1 MNTSSYPKELLSLIS
16 SKGFAELASN
26 EKELVLHWFSE
37 EEYRDMR
44 STYLSIRAAEKA
56 TATTLEPRPATKEV
70 LLEKFRQRQQKP
82 LIIKMTQYRIPVW
95 QAAAAVILLSC
106 LALLFPK
113 NPKHS
118 VALNTVKHDTVVVEK
133 TKIEKQ
139 LAYDTVYI
147 SKAETGSHKPAKASD
162 FENRVAVKTSY
173 SQSHDA
179 LPASVGQVRI
189 MNLGAKDNVQSGGKS
204 LEEDD
209 SKERTFGYVSM

>member
-16 SKGFAELASN
+16 SKDFAELSSN
-26 EKELVLHWFSE
+26 EKELAMHWFSE
-37 EEYRDMR
+37 EEYRGMR
-44 STYLSIRAAEKA
+44 STFLSIRTAEKA
-56 TATTLEPRPATKEV
+56 TAATLEPRAATKEV

-118 VALNTVKHDTVVVEK
+118 VALNTIKHDTVVVEK

-147 SKAETGSHKPAKASD
+147 SKAETGGRKPAQTSA
-162 FENRVAVKTSY
+162 FENKVAFKTSY

-179 LPASVGQVRI
+179 LPALVGQVRI
-189 MNLGAKDNVQSGGKS
+189 MNLSAKDNVKSGGKS